1 RGLALVAS
9 LTARWGVDAA
19 SDHCSGKLVWAELSA
34 NGENGS
40 ASVAGSGDT
49 DVSAL
54 LSHWDDD
61 VLALLATEP
70 QYQVVLGDVPTD
82 LLLAAKA
89 HVDNVVR
96 ELTLAS
102 YEHADDHTPSEA
114 AGALGDQLAEL
125 VHDVVTGFSEARQS
139 IKRQALAAAARGDER
154 TRLTLTVGASMA
166 DAGERYIAALDELD
180 EFARAARLLTVE
192 SPPDQRAFRHWYV
205 QSLVD
210 QLRAKARGE
219 TPGVPPTFEQ
229 YLLHEVTRLATAPR
243 AAAGGEQARVASRLT
258 RLQSVA
264 AELSRRSGVREVA
277 EAAVRHA
284 VAAVDATYGTLY
296 LPTPDHAHL
305 RLIELVGRPEARS
318 DGDWQVLSVDSPL
331 PGPEAF
337 RTGRTIIIGT
347 GFDRPE
353 QASRYEGVPPLDHP
367 VVCLPL
373 RAAGEVGGVL
383 TLSFA
388 PGHRF
393 DHGELAFL
401 GALADQ
407 CGQALSRAHA
417 LEQATRVGERF
428 AFLAEA
434 SRRLA
439 ASLNYRQTLQ
449 TVADLAVP
457 HLADWCGIDVIE
469 GNAIS
474 SVAVAHVDPDKVAFA
489 RLYRRLYPQ
498 PLDSPGGVPS
508 VIATGESLLVTDITD
523 DMLVARAVDDRQ
535 LSMLRELGPSS
546 VLIVPLRAA
555 GRVVGAVS
563 LIRSDPTRP
572 FSAGD
577 VSLAEDVGRRAGMAV
592 ENARLFREVQAEWH
606 SDSGTSHARLD
617 LALEAASIGTFDWD
631 LQGGNVVLDERM
643 RWIFGV
649 DAVAFE
655 GRMEG
660 VLDAVLP
667 ADRASF
673 DAAVSQAVTRLGDFS
688 TEYRIRRPDGVVRW
702 VDTRG
707 RVLPDVNGK
716 ASRLIGVSFDSTE
729 LREARDRVARTLEH
743 MDEAFLSLDAE
754 WRVTYVNPTAERLLG
769 RERGSL
775 LGRVVWDEFP
785 NAGDGLYERECRRAM
800 TTQRPVTFERHLP
813 ETGHHLQVRIHP
825 IPEGLGIYFADV
837 SQSRQFEEERAQLR
851 AASRHARSEAELAR
865 SRLAFIAA
873 ASADITTTLDPTE
886 VCRRLASHAVGRL
899 ADWVSVYVV
908 DNGVAHR
915 VAAAHRDPRF
925 AQQVEALV
933 GAYPID
939 LASDAMVA
947 RAARTGV
954 PILEQHMFDA
964 LVVNT
969 YPDPQAH
976 DLVAGMGVASAFV
989 TPMVAR
995 NEVVGVMAFI
1005 RAEAGNEFEPDEVQ
1019 LAVTLASRAA
1029 LAVQNA
1035 QLYERQTT
1043 VAQALQEAVLPEAL
1057 PSIEG
1062 VELAARY
1069 EPARGGAGIGGDFYD
1084 VFRLPSGRIAMAVGD
1099 AAGHGLQAGAL
1110 MGQLRN
1116 ALRAY
1121 AVLERGP
1128 AVTLRCLSDLI
1139 AALEPDAFATAFYAE
1154 FDPRTGEVAWAS
1166 AGHPPPLLTSPS
1178 APPRYLDGFASP
1190 PLGVFTGSDADSG
1203 LLTLPPGGGI
1213 FMYTDGLVERR
1224 RADIDNGLEA
1234 LRSLLAGR
1242 PAGSASVD
1250 AVVQGMRDDTGYAD
1264 DVCVLFAVRS

>member
-1 RGLALVAS
+1 
-9 LTARWGVDAA
+9 
-19 SDHCSGKLVWAELSA
+19 
-34 NGENGS
+34 
-40 ASVAGSGDT
+40 
-49 DVSAL
+49 
-54 LSHWDDD
+54 
-61 VLALLATEP
+61 
-70 QYQVVLGDVPTD
+70 
-82 LLLAAKA
+82 
-89 HVDNVVR
+89 
-96 ELTLAS
+96 
-102 YEHADDHTPSEA
+102 
-114 AGALGDQLAEL
+114 
-125 VHDVVTGFSEARQS
+125 
-139 IKRQALAAAARGDER
+139 
-154 TRLTLTVGASMA
+154 
-166 DAGERYIAALDELD
+166 
-180 EFARAARLLTVE
+180 
-192 SPPDQRAFRHWYV
+192 
-205 QSLVD
+205 
-210 QLRAKARGE
+210 
-219 TPGVPPTFEQ
+219 
-229 YLLHEVTRLATAPR
+229 
-243 AAAGGEQARVASRLT
+243 LT

-264 AELSRRSGVREVA
+264 AELARRSGVAEVA

-284 VAAVDATYGTLY
+284 AAAVEAVYGTLY

-305 RLIELVGRPEARS
+305 RLIEEVGPVGSRS
-318 DGDWQVLSVDSPL
+318 PGDWRVLPIDSPL

-337 RTGRTIIIGT
+337 RTGRTILIGA
-347 GFDRPE
+347 GFDRPG
-353 QASRYEGVPPLDHP
+353 QPTPYEGVPSLDHP

-373 RAAGEVGGVL
+373 RAEGEVGGVL

-417 LEQATRVGERF
+417 LEQANRVGERF

-439 ASLNYRQTLQ
+439 ASLNYEQTLQ
-449 TVADLAVP
+449 AVADLAVP
-457 HLADWCGIDVIE
+457 QLADWCGIDVLE
-469 GNAIS
+469 GMTIS
-474 SVAVAHVDPDKVAFA
+474 SVAVAHADPEKVAFA
-489 RLYRRLYPQ
+489 RRFRSLYPE
-498 PLDSPGGVPS
+498 PLDTSGGVPG
-508 VIATGESLLVTDITD
+508 VIATGETRLVSDITD
-523 DMLVARAVDDRQ
+523 DMLVARAVDERQ
-535 LSMLRELGPSS
+535 LSMLRELGLSS

-555 GRVVGAVS
+555 GRIVGALS
-563 LIRSDPTRP
+563 LIRSDPARP
-572 FSAGD
+572 FSTGD
-577 VSLAEDVGRRAGMAV
+577 ASLAEDVGRRAGIAV

-606 SDSGTSHARLD
+606 SESGTSHARLD

-631 LQGGNVVLDERM
+631 LQNGTVVLDERM
-643 RWIFGV
+643 RWIFGF
-649 DAVAFE
+649 DALEFDGE
-655 GRMEG
+655 MRG

-667 ADRASF
+667 GDRASF
-673 DAAVSQAVTRLGDFS
+673 DAVVSQAVARLGDFS

-707 RVLPDVNGK
+707 RVLPDVDGR

-754 WRVTYVNPTAERLLG
+754 WRVTYVNPTAERLFG

-775 LGRVVWDEFP
+775 LGRVIWDEFP
-785 NAGDGLYERECRRAM
+785 NAAEGLYERECRRAM
-800 TTQRPVTFERHLP
+800 STQGPVTFEHHVA
-813 ETGHHLQVRIHP
+813 ESGHHLQVRIHP

-837 SQSRQFEEERAQLR
+837 SQSRRFEEERAQLR
-851 AASRHARSEAELAR
+851 AASRHARSEAEVAR

-886 VCRRLASHAVGRL
+886 VCRRLANHAVGRL

-908 DNGVAHR
+908 QNRLAHR

-925 AQQVEALV
+925 THAVESLV

-939 LASDAMVA
+939 LSSDAMVA
-947 RAARTGV
+947 RAARTAV
-954 PILEQHMFDA
+954 PILEQHMVQSHVAD
-964 LVVNT
+964 T
-969 YPDPQAH
+969 YPDPAAQE
-976 DLVAGMGVASAFV
+976 LVTGMGVASAFV
-989 TPMVAR
+989 TPMLAR

-1005 RAEAGNEFEPDEVQ
+1005 RADAGHEFEPDEVQ
-1019 LAVTLASRAA
+1019 LAVTLAGRAA

-1035 QLYERQTT
+1035 QLYARQTT

-1057 PSIEG
+1057 PSIAG
-1062 VELAARY
+1062 VQLAARY
-1069 EPARGGAGIGGDFYD
+1069 EPALGGAGIGGDFYD

-1099 AAGHGLQAGAL
+1099 AAGHGLRAGAL

-1128 AVTLRCLSDLI
+1128 VVTLRCLSDLI

-1154 FDPRTGEVAWAS
+1154 LDPGTGELAWAS
-1166 AGHPPPLLTSPS
+1166 AGHPPPLLTSPIE
-1178 APPRYLDGFASP
+1178 PPRYLDGNASP
-1190 PLGVFTGSDADSG
+1190 PLGVFVESDAAGG
-1203 LLTLPPGGGI
+1203 LFTLPPGGGI

-1234 LRSLLAGR
+1234 LRSLLAAQ
-1242 PAGSASVD
+1242 PAGSAAVD
-1250 AVVQGMRDDTGYAD
+1250 MVVSGMRDDTGYTD